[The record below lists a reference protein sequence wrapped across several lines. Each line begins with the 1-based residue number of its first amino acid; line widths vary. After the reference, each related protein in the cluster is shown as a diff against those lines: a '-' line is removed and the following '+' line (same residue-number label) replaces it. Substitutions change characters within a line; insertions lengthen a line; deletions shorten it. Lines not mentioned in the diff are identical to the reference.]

1 MERLVCVCMVVIPAK
16 CLRAKGSLNP
26 GNAEHV
32 NVSKQVPEAQTTLVI
47 SRGFLPYLSITA
59 LRGGW

>member
-26 GNAEHV
+26 GNTEHV

-47 SRGFLPYLSITA
+47 SRDFLPYLSITA